1 MALTGAIYGQKCY
14 PSNAEALDAYYSQI
28 APAQTA
34 GTTTYILEYVK
45 SVGGVWQQKSYSVSS
60 TGVWTTRSTTNAPVI
75 TFPVCDPSQSFMDG
89 ITIGWGIAAA
99 MVMAS
104 AIVFMKRAA
113 RAG

>member
-14 PSNAEALDAYYSQI
+14 PSNGEALDAYYSQV

-34 GTTTYILEYVK
+34 GTTTYVLEYVK
-45 SVGGVWQQKSYSVSS
+45 NAGVWQQKSYSISS

-104 AIVFMKRAA
+104 AIVFMKRAS